1 MNEFIMICAC
11 EILILTIFII
21 AAVKTYKIMSDDGWI
36 YFIIIFSFIVFALMV
51 LLPALAGLNYE
62 E

>member
-1 MNEFIMICAC
+1 MNESIMICAC

-21 AAVKTYKIMSDDGWI
+21 AAVRTYKIMSDDGWT
-36 YFIIIFSFIVFALMV
+36 YFIIIFSLIVFALMV

>member
-1 MNEFIMICAC
+1 
-11 EILILTIFII
+11 
-21 AAVKTYKIMSDDGWI
+21 MSDDGWT
-36 YFIIIFSFIVFALMV
+36 YFIIIFSLIVFALMV

>member
-1 MNEFIMICAC
+1 MICAC